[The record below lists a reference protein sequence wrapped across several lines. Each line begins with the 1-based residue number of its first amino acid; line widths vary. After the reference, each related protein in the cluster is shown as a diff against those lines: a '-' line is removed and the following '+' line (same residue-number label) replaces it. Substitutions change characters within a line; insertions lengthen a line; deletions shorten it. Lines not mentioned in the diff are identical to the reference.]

1 MHSSKSLLST
11 PVPSRS
17 VTPKRKQRVKSLR
30 TFWPMYVM
38 LLPGVLFLIVNNYIP
53 MFGVLI
59 AFKNINYADGILG
72 SPWAGLKNF
81 EYLFK
86 TETAWIITRNT
97 ILYNSAFIVLNL
109 VFGVGFAILLNELRS
124 RFLSKLYQSAMFLPF
139 FLSAIVVSYLGFAF
153 LGNEHGYINTV
164 LLPWVGM
171 EPIQWYAEAKYWPF
185 ILPLINTWKGIGY
198 FTVIY
203 MAAIVGISD
212 EYYEAAVIDG
222 ASKWQQITK
231 ITIPLLMPVIII
243 MTLLQI
249 GKIFYADF
257 GLFYQVPLD
266 AGLLL
271 PTTNVIDTYVYRTFL
286 GTGDIGMSS
295 AAGLYQAV
303 VGFVLVLGSNFIV
316 RKFSKDNALF

>member
-1 MHSSKSLLST
+1 MQLSKALPST
-11 PVPSRS
+11 PVPPPS
-17 VTPKRKQRVKSLR
+17 VNPKKQRLKSLR
-30 TFWPMYVM
+30 MFWPMYVM

-164 LLPWVGM
+164 LLPWFGI

-185 ILPLINTWKGIGY
+185 ILPIINTWKGIGY

-222 ASKWQQITK
+222 ANKWQQITK
-231 ITIPLLMPVIII
+231 ITIPLLLPVIII

-257 GLFYQVPLD
+257 GLFYQVTLD

-316 RKFSKDNALF
+316 RKFSEDNALF